1 MAKQFFKSHLD
12 FEYFKRETFDRRYF
26 RADATEQFLIS
37 VLDSCSSRLSVL
49 KTNEV
54 LFRAQL
60 GHDWRPTELGAAAPI
75 PYSVERMKPLGDRA
89 HEGRINP
96 KGIPCL
102 YAASTRDAAMSEMRP
117 GLSAQLTVATLKL
130 ARDVR
135 LIDCNKRVGPLVGL
149 FEPPDDEIDETV
161 WATINRA
168 FGEPVIRVEDRAD
181 YAATQILAE
190 FLRINGYDGIAYT
203 SQFDPSGYNVALFD
217 LNDARI
223 TERGIFSTTAVKYAF
238 KGPFDS
244 CADE

>member
-1 MAKQFFKSHLD
+1 
-12 FEYFKRETFDRRYF
+12 
-26 RADATEQFLIS
+26 
-37 VLDSCSSRLSVL
+37 
-49 KTNEV
+49 
-54 LFRAQL
+54 
-60 GHDWRPTELGAAAPI
+60 
-75 PYSVERMKPLGDRA
+75 
-89 HEGRINP
+89 
-96 KGIPCL
+96 
-102 YAASTRDAAMSEMRP
+102 MSEMRP